1 MTTPTMN
8 PLAAVSTVHL
18 AHMLLNVISRHAG
31 EFDPRLT
38 PADLVTLCR
47 ELVSGD
53 VAPTCAHDRHAIQR
67 ALHATVDQV
76 EGRVYA

>member
-18 AHMLLNVISRHAG
+18 AQMLLNVISRHAG

-47 ELVSGD
+47 EIASGD
-53 VAPTCAHDRHAIQR
+53 VAPSCAHDRLAIQR
-67 ALHATVDQV
+67 ALHYTTDQIQ
-76 EGRVYA
+76 GRVYA